1 MFKRYAVYLITLDGI
16 DQGAVEHESEL
27 MLEQL
32 AANMD
37 FDKWF
42 FGHYHVDK
50 QLDDKYTCLLND
62 FIEL

>member
-1 MFKRYAVYLITLDGI
+1 
-16 DQGAVEHESEL
+16 